1 VVVAKQQAV
10 GAGGLTVRATFQPCR
25 TAELCLARAYD
36 RLLPIGRAS
45 LKTSSPN
52 RGLQQEGSNDQDA
65 SSNLRAGEFGTTS
78 RVQHDRQSGGCVARA
93 GSGRRT

>member
-1 VVVAKQQAV
+1 MEVVVAKQQAV

-36 RLLPIGRAS
+36 RLLPIRRAS
-45 LKTSSPN
+45 LKTNSPS

-65 SSNLRAGEFGTTS
+65 SSSLRAGEFGTTS
-78 RVQHDRQSGGCVARA
+78 GVQHHRQSSASFARA
-93 GSGRRT
+93 GSG